1 MKKPQS
7 QTSFSPFFGLPLQR
21 FHRLALLGAA
31 CLASQ
36 SGFVDRADAATQADL
51 NFASGY
57 TDGGNLVGQNG
68 WVQFGNNTASP
79 IKISS
84 STVSLGNATASQQA
98 YKQYTPY
105 QFAEAGGQVFMRL
118 DINVSAASTAGNDF
132 FVVTRE
138 VTSSTVLDPNGKNYF
153 RIYVK
158 ASGAGYVLGWNPHA
172 ETTTGTF
179 PVYDTTVYTF
189 NQANT
194 LLVRCDSFTGRNND
208 RSYLYVNPTWTDTL
222 STLTPLLSRT
232 TWSGNNNDE
241 FSHNVSTSG
250 TRVGGYLNIVLKQST
265 SGSAL
270 KVSRIMVGDALAD
283 VGILPPT
290 PAAPVSGA
298 ATYVSPDGFTANWQ
312 ASAGASKY
320 FIDVATDSSFSTVLS
335 SYSNLDVGNVSTKA
349 VTGSFT
355 PGTSVF
361 YRVRAY
367 NASGTSVSST
377 TQEVAIAL
385 PTEKNYVSSA
395 TTGSVNWNDTTVWS
409 GAVAPASAE
418 ITTLTFDG
426 NVTGTLNSTNDLT
439 GNLTLNGLNVSN
451 TGTGTLNL
459 KGSPLQFV
467 TNSVATGT
475 PLPQITFANG
485 LTATSSV
492 QNNLILANDLSVS
505 KATGAGN
512 LTTSLDGV
520 ISGTGALVKK
530 GGGTVTIF
538 GTSNTYSGGTKV
550 NEGQLTVNTING
562 SLGTGN
568 ITLGNGN
575 TTGTLRWGDSFSG
588 SSETSD
594 KTITLTGTGGG
605 GVLNLRGSNSLT
617 LTGAI
622 DTGSDTSSRA
632 MQFTG
637 SGGNLTVSGLITGN
651 GKLRINGSDNRTN
664 SLTNENNSFTG
675 GVTLDGNISSK
686 IYRTYVSKIGMA
698 GANSPL
704 GTNGTINF
712 GTNHSGT
719 AYNFLMWTSS
729 VDETTDKVINLTGNL
744 SGGLL
749 VNKGTAKLKFTSNV
763 TANALGSKTLYL
775 DQDNVNAATELA
787 GSIPDGD
794 SAIGRTTSINKNGLG
809 TLTLS
814 GANTYTGNTT
824 IKGGVLEIKNASAL
838 NAGSV
843 IFADPGSDSLSITF
857 RNTAVLKLA
866 CAGVN
871 ASLNTLVVGSGSSAI
886 NGRIDLGTAP
896 GNVITFANADGWN
909 ASSILTVA
917 NTATGKLY
925 ISSFKDLTTPQVVSA
940 ENPTYTA
947 TFDSNGLLSFVD
959 PNPPSGFSSWIS
971 GFTVADKTASDDSD
985 NDGINNLLE
994 YVLNG
999 DPSVASTSILPSSVV
1014 TQSAFEFTFSRR
1026 ADSKNDTTLTFQY
1039 GSTLAGWTDI
1049 TIPVSS
1055 GTVGGATVTVTADG
1069 NSADTV
1075 KVSIPSGFAV
1085 GGKLFGRLK
1094 VAQ

>member
-1 MKKPQS
+1 MKK
-7 QTSFSPFFGLPLQR
+7 TPLQTLVSALHELS
-21 FHRLALLGAA
+21 FKPINRLALLAAA

-36 SGFVDRADAATQADL
+36 SGFVDRADATVAIDADFTTYTTGNLTGQNSWAQVSSATNIANPIQVIAATASVPQSIKVKGVANAAISHRDLPGASQFNPVGATAEKSFHYVIENFRVTQAL
-51 NFASGY
+51 CSTTATG
-57 TDGGNLVGQNG
+57 TGVCAITTTAGGTGTYLSRLFVRR
-68 WVQFGNNTASP
+68 FT
-79 IKISS
+79 
-84 STVSLGNATASQQA
+84 GNATNTTQFDLGLSASGSTA
-98 YKQYTPY
+98 VYGTTALAINTSYKVVVSYTANASPTLDVVKVY
-105 QFAEAGGQVFMRL
+105 VNPVGLDPASWTAEISQTLATDPAASMKSFVWTPGAVSNSTINELTASRL
-118 DINVSAASTAGNDF
+118 MVGDTLSELLLPPSVPTVSAA
-132 FVVTRE
+132 
-138 VTSSTVLDPNGKNYF
+138 
-153 RIYVK
+153 
-158 ASGAGYVLGWNPHA
+158 
-172 ETTTGTF
+172 TF
-179 PVYDTTVYTF
+179 ISE
-189 NQANT
+189 N
-194 LLVRCDSFTGRNND
+194 
-208 RSYLYVNPTWTDTL
+208 
-222 STLTPLLSRT
+222 
-232 TWSGNNNDE
+232 
-241 FSHNVSTSG
+241 
-250 TRVGGYLNIVLKQST
+250 
-265 SGSAL
+265 
-270 KVSRIMVGDALAD
+270 
-283 VGILPPT
+283 
-290 PAAPVSGA
+290 
-298 ATYVSPDGFTANWQ
+298 GFTANW
-312 ASAGASKY
+312 SAVQGASKY
-320 FIDVATDSSFSTVLS
+320 YLDVATDSAFSSLVS
-335 SYSNLDVGNVSTKA
+335 GYSNLEVVSATSKA
-349 VTGSFT
+349 VTGSFSAGAT
-355 PGTSVF
+355 LF
-361 YRVRAY
+361 YRVRSA
-367 NASGTSVSST
+367 NANATSVSSGTQSVTLT
-377 TQEVAIAL
+377 TA
-385 PTEKNYVSSA
+385 TEKNYVSSA

-426 NVTGTLNSTNDLT
+426 NVTGTLDSTNDLT

-459 KGSPLQFV
+459 KGNPLRFV

-475 PLPQITFANG
+475 PIPQITFANG

-505 KATGAGN
+505 KATSAGN

-568 ITLGNGN
+568 ITLGSGN

-675 GVTLDGNISSK
+675 GVTFDGNISSK

-794 SAIGRTTSINKNGLG
+794 GSIGRTTSINKNGLG

-824 IKGGVLEIKNASAL
+824 IKGGTLEVKNASAL

-940 ENPTYTA
+940 ENPTYIA
-947 TFDSNGLLSFVD
+947 TFDSNGLLSFVN
-959 PNPPSGFSSWIS
+959 PTPPSGFSSWIS
-971 GFTVADKTASDDSD
+971 AFNVADPTATGDSD

-1039 GSTLAGWTDI
+1039 GSTLAGWTDV
-1049 TIPVSS
+1049 TIPASS
-1055 GTVGGATVTVTADG
+1055 GSVGGATVTVTADG

-1075 KVSIPSGFAV
+1075 KVSIPNAFAV

>member
-1 MKKPQS
+1 M
-7 QTSFSPFFGLPLQR
+7 
-21 FHRLALLGAA
+21 
-31 CLASQ
+31 
-36 SGFVDRADAATQADL
+36 
-51 NFASGY
+51 
-57 TDGGNLVGQNG
+57 
-68 WVQFGNNTASP
+68 
-79 IKISS
+79 
-84 STVSLGNATASQQA
+84 
-98 YKQYTPY
+98 
-105 QFAEAGGQVFMRL
+105 
-118 DINVSAASTAGNDF
+118 
-132 FVVTRE
+132 
-138 VTSSTVLDPNGKNYF
+138 
-153 RIYVK
+153 
-158 ASGAGYVLGWNPHA
+158 
-172 ETTTGTF
+172 
-179 PVYDTTVYTF
+179 
-189 NQANT
+189 
-194 LLVRCDSFTGRNND
+194 
-208 RSYLYVNPTWTDTL
+208 
-222 STLTPLLSRT
+222 
-232 TWSGNNNDE
+232 
-241 FSHNVSTSG
+241 
-250 TRVGGYLNIVLKQST
+250 
-265 SGSAL
+265 
-270 KVSRIMVGDALAD
+270 
-283 VGILPPT
+283 
-290 PAAPVSGA
+290 
-298 ATYVSPDGFTANWQ
+298 
-312 ASAGASKY
+312 
-320 FIDVATDSSFSTVLS
+320 
-335 SYSNLDVGNVSTKA
+335 
-349 VTGSFT
+349 
-355 PGTSVF
+355 
-361 YRVRAY
+361 
-367 NASGTSVSST
+367 
-377 TQEVAIAL
+377 
-385 PTEKNYVSSA
+385 
-395 TTGSVNWNDTTVWS
+395 
-409 GAVAPASAE
+409 
-418 ITTLTFDG
+418 
-426 NVTGTLNSTNDLT
+426 
-439 GNLTLNGLNVSN
+439 
-451 TGTGTLNL
+451 
-459 KGSPLQFV
+459 
-467 TNSVATGT
+467 
-475 PLPQITFANG
+475 
-485 LTATSSV
+485 
-492 QNNLILANDLSVS
+492 S

-794 SAIGRTTSINKNGLG
+794 GAIGRTTSINKNGLG

-940 ENPTYTA
+940 ENPTYIA
-947 TFDSNGLLSFVD
+947 TFDSNGLLSFVN
-959 PNPPSGFSSWIS
+959 PTPPSGFSSWIS
-971 GFTVADKTASDDSD
+971 GFNVADPTASGDSD